1 MSDHQHTMPDEGQLI
16 DEMLA
21 MLDDPSFRA
30 RRRKETREL
39 LKAWKRT
46 VNGKGKFI
54 PLS

>member
-1 MSDHQHTMPDEGQLI
+1 MPDEERLI

-21 MLDDPSFRA
+21 VLDDPSFRA
-30 RRRKETREL
+30 RSRKETREL
-39 LKAWKRT
+39 LKAWKRA